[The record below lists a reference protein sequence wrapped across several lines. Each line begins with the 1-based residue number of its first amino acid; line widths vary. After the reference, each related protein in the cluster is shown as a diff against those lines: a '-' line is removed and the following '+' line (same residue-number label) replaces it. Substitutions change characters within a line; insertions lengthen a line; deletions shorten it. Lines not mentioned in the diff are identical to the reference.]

1 MDNLTYDIKLY
12 IISYLPIISKNKK
25 ILLNI
30 IKNYNSY
37 FVVEL
42 LRLNVDV
49 NTLFIEWSINNNIY
63 EDILDITMF
72 QIRNFYNYA
81 IEFII

>member
-1 MDNLTYDIKLY
+1 MDNLPYDIKLY

-72 QIRNFYNYA
+72 QIRKFYNYA

>member
-1 MDNLTYDIKLY
+1 MDTLPYDIKLY
-12 IISYLPIISKNKK
+12 IISYLPILSKNKK

-37 FVVEL
+37 FVKEL
-42 LRLNVDV
+42 LRLNIDV
-49 NTLFIEWSINNNIY
+49 NTLFIEWSINNNIS

-72 QIRNFYNYA
+72 QIRKFYIYA
-81 IEFII
+81 SKLIK

>member
-1 MDNLTYDIKLY
+1 MDNLPYDIKLY